1 MPLILEEDLQKLKDA
16 MSAIFAVI
24 NNVAIDKDET
34 RRAKSISI
42 GNGLATSEKE
52 DNQMLINVHGVHV
65 SKKIRKDGRFQG
77 YCTIAGQKVFC
88 YGKSVEEVTKKIA
101 AVVGKGIIPKKRKRR
116 TAVKLSAWVEKW
128 LELYKVPNVKPTT
141 LQNIRDV
148 LKPAVSKLGEKD
160 INAIKT
166 EDLQKLLIGISS
178 DRARDLCL
186 TYLNQLFKK
195 AQQIGSIKKNPCEAV
210 EVKKHKSGHRNALT
224 RQQQAEFMEAVKTI
238 PARPLFIFLLQ
249 TGLRIGE
256 ALALT
261 YADIDFEQKTVTVNK
276 DVVFIDGKRIDQ
288 DTPKSAAGVR
298 TIPVP
303 EEAMRLIS
311 RNANGAALVFPYTY
325 AGARSALRRVSSV
338 LGYDVTAHML
348 RHTYATR
355 LEEAGLSPKVK
366 QYLLGHSTSR
376 MTQDVYTHI
385 QSDFIK
391 EKAELIRSAFRQE

>member
-24 NNVAIDKDET
+24 NNVAIDKDEA

-52 DNQMLINVHGVHV
+52 GNQMLINVHGVHI

-160 INAIKT
+160 INAINT

-186 TYLNQLFKK
+186 TYLNQL
-195 AQQIGSIKKNPCEAV
+195 
-210 EVKKHKSGHRNALT
+210 L
-224 RQQQAEFMEAVKTI
+224 
-238 PARPLFIFLLQ
+238 
-249 TGLRIGE
+249 
-256 ALALT
+256 
-261 YADIDFEQKTVTVNK
+261 
-276 DVVFIDGKRIDQ
+276 
-288 DTPKSAAGVR
+288 
-298 TIPVP
+298 
-303 EEAMRLIS
+303 
-311 RNANGAALVFPYTY
+311 
-325 AGARSALRRVSSV
+325 
-338 LGYDVTAHML
+338 
-348 RHTYATR
+348 
-355 LEEAGLSPKVK
+355 
-366 QYLLGHSTSR
+366 
-376 MTQDVYTHI
+376 
-385 QSDFIK
+385 
-391 EKAELIRSAFRQE
+391 

>member
-101 AVVGKGIIPKKRKRR
+101 AVVGKGII
-116 TAVKLSAWVEKW
+116 
-128 LELYKVPNVKPTT
+128 KPTT

-160 INAIKT
+160 INAINT

-195 AQQIGSIKKNPCEAV
+195 AQQLGSIKKNPCEAV
-210 EVKKHKSGHRNALT
+210 EVRKHKSGHRNALT
-224 RQQQAEFMEAVKTI
+224 RQQQAEFMEAVKKI

-276 DVVFIDGKRIDQ
+276 DVVFIEGKRIDQ
-288 DTPKSAAGVR
+288 NTPKSAAGVR

-303 EEAMRLIS
+303 EEAMHLIS